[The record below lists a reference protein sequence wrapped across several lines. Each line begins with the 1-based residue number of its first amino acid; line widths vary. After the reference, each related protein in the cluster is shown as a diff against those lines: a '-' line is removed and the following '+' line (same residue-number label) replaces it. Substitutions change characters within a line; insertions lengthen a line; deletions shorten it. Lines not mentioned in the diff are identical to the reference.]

1 MAATTAPGVSVEP
14 GALAYVIYTSGS
26 TGTPKGV
33 AVTHGGLA
41 NYVASAPERVGFGAG
56 RYALLQAQATD
67 LGNTVVFAS
76 LATGGELHVLDADAV
91 TDPSAVA
98 GYLAEHRIDFV
109 KAVPS
114 HLGALAAA
122 GGAGQVL
129 PARSLV
135 FGGEAASP
143 ALVGEVL
150 AAAGG
155 CGVFN
160 HYGPTEAT
168 IGVATTR
175 LTSELTAT
183 GVVPIGRPIANTRLY
198 VLDDR
203 LCPVAPGVVGEL
215 YIAGAGLARGYV
227 RRPGLTAERFV
238 ADPFTGGRLYRTGDR
253 ARWTAD
259 GQVVFLGRAD
269 DQVKVR
275 GFRVEPGEV
284 QAVIAGHPAVAQAA
298 VVTREDVPGDVRLV
312 AYVVAVA
319 DEAGLP
325 ESVRAFVGER
335 LPGHMVPSAV
345 VVLDVLPL
353 TGNGKLDRRALPAP
367 THTAGAGREP
377 VTPQER
383 ALCDAFA
390 QVLGLEKVGVDDDF
404 FALGGHSLLAMR
416 LVSRIR
422 TALGAELP
430 LRALFETPT
439 AAGLAGRLPDAG
451 RARTALV
458 VGVRPERIPL
468 SFAQRRLWF
477 IGQLEGPS
485 ATYNIPIAMRL
496 SGAMDDAALG
506 AALRDV
512 LARHEVLRTVFP
524 AEDGHPRQQ
533 VVETDRL
540 AWVLQVV
547 ETDPADLA
555 DAVRGASEYAFDLS
569 AEVPFRA
576 WLFTSG
582 PDECVL
588 VLVLHHIAGD
598 AWSRGPLARDIAT
611 AYAAR
616 LEGRAPEWEPLP
628 VQYADYAL
636 WQRELLGETDDP
648 ESLLS
653 RQVAHWREA
662 LAGIPE
668 ELELPFDRP
677 RPPVASYR
685 GHGVPLEVP
694 AEVHQKLVELARAEG
709 VTLFMV
715 LQAALAVLFSRLGAG
730 TDIPIGVAVAG
741 RTDEAL
747 DDLVGFFVNTLV
759 MRTDLSGDPSF
770 AQALSRVREA
780 GLGAFAHQDV
790 PFELLVEELA
800 PARSLARHPLFQTM
814 LTVQNTARATA
825 SLPGLRSRG
834 VAADLPVGMS
844 TAKFDLDVS
853 VGEALDA
860 EGRPAGL
867 RGALNGAADLFDRA
881 SVERLAERW
890 VRVLTAVAAD
900 PRLPLSAVDV
910 LGGGE
915 RQRLLTEWNDT
926 ATDVSAGTLPELFE
940 AQVARTP
947 QAVAVAGDGVELSY
961 AELDGRASRLARLL
975 AGRGVGPE
983 SVVAVCMG
991 RGADLVVSLLAVLKA
1006 GGAYLPVDPGYPA
1019 DRIAYVLRDANVALV
1034 LSSTASASVLPE
1046 SDVPVLLV
1054 DEPSV
1059 VAEWAV
1065 PDGRVSTGALS
1076 PEHPAYV
1083 IYTSGSTGVPKGV
1096 AVTHAGAVNLLT
1108 VDGWNTGPGDR
1119 VLQFAS
1125 VGFDAATW
1133 ELLMALWS
1141 GACLVVAPSD
1151 RLLPGAGLEQV
1162 VARHGV
1168 THLLLPPAVLGVL
1181 DASALEPVTTLFSG
1195 GEALGPELVAKWAPG
1210 RRFVNAYGPTE
1221 ITVCATMAG
1230 PLAPGD
1236 EPSIGRPNANTRVYV
1251 LDEFLRPVAPGV
1263 VGELYVAGAGV
1274 ARGYLGRPGLTAQ
1287 RFVADS
1293 FGAAGSKMY
1302 RTGDRARWTAD
1313 GRLLYSGRADDQV
1326 KIRGFRIEP
1335 GEVQS
1340 VLVEHP
1346 EVAQAAVVVR
1356 EDTPGDKRLVGYVVP
1371 ADGSAAVGG
1380 AGEALAGAVRG
1391 LAAERLPDY
1400 MVPSAVVA
1408 LEALPLTSNGKL
1420 DRRALPAPA
1429 YTAVAAAAVGRGPAT
1444 ALEAV
1449 LCEEFAAVLG
1459 VASVGV
1465 EDDFFRLGGHSL
1477 LAVTLV
1483 ARLEARGVTVSVR
1496 NLLATPTVGGLM
1508 NGMSLASVQDAMGVL
1523 LPIRTRGSRPPFFCV
1538 HPGGGLSWSYM
1549 PLARFVPEDVPLYGL
1564 QARGVDGAG
1573 EYARSVREMAADY
1586 AAQIRTV
1593 QPTGPYH
1600 LLGWSFGGIPV
1611 HEIAVQLRAAGEEV
1625 AALVIMDAYPAPPR
1639 PDGES
1644 ADRDRRSVDAGVL
1657 EDDGKL
1663 APVMERMRR
1672 EAGQAL
1678 GAISDEEFRRLA
1690 QVFVNN
1696 SLLRQEH
1703 APGRF
1708 DGDALVLVAA
1718 EGRPDGAPTADNWK
1732 PFVSGEITAV
1742 QLPCTHSDMIR
1753 PDMLA
1758 AVWSAVSDWLGPEG

>member
-1 MAATTAPGVSVEP
+1 M
-14 GALAYVIYTSGS
+14 
-26 TGTPKGV
+26 
-33 AVTHGGLA
+33 
-41 NYVASAPERVGFGAG
+41 
-56 RYALLQAQATD
+56 
-67 LGNTVVFAS
+67 
-76 LATGGELHVLDADAV
+76 
-91 TDPSAVA
+91 
-98 GYLAEHRIDFV
+98 
-109 KAVPS
+109 
-114 HLGALAAA
+114 
-122 GGAGQVL
+122 
-129 PARSLV
+129 
-135 FGGEAASP
+135 
-143 ALVGEVL
+143 
-150 AAAGG
+150 
-155 CGVFN
+155 
-160 HYGPTEAT
+160 
-168 IGVATTR
+168 
-175 LTSELTAT
+175 
-183 GVVPIGRPIANTRLY
+183 
-198 VLDDR
+198 
-203 LCPVAPGVVGEL
+203 
-215 YIAGAGLARGYV
+215 
-227 RRPGLTAERFV
+227 
-238 ADPFTGGRLYRTGDR
+238 
-253 ARWTAD
+253 
-259 GQVVFLGRAD
+259 D

-284 QAVIAGHPAVAQAA
+284 QAVIAGHPQVGQAA
-298 VVTREDVPGDVRLV
+298 VIAREDTPGEVRLV
-312 AYVVAVA
+312 AYVIAGVN
-319 DEAGLP
+319 EAGLP

-345 VVLDVLPL
+345 VVLDALPL
-353 TGNGKLDRRALPAP
+353 TGNGKVDRRALPVP
-367 THTAGAGREP
+367 EYTAGAGREP
-377 VTPQER
+377 ATPQEQ
-383 ALCDAFA
+383 ALCEAFA

-404 FALGGHSLLAMR
+404 FALGGHSLLALR
-416 LVSRIR
+416 LISRIR
-422 TALGAELP
+422 TALGAELS

-439 AAGLAGRLPDAG
+439 VAGLAGRLPDAG
-451 RARTALV
+451 QARTALV
-458 VGVRPERIPL
+458 AAARPERIPL

-485 ATYNIPIAMRL
+485 ATYNIPIALRL
-496 SGAMDDAALG
+496 SGAMDAAALD

-533 VVETDRL
+533 VVETNRL
-540 AWVLQVV
+540 AWELQVV

-555 DAVRGASEYAFDLS
+555 DAVRRASEYAFDLS

-616 LEGRAPEWEPLP
+616 LEGRAPEWAPLP

-636 WQRELLGETDDP
+636 WQRELLGEADDP

-653 RQVAHWREA
+653 RQVAYWREA
-662 LAGIPE
+662 LADVPE
-668 ELELPFDRP
+668 DLDLPFDRP
-677 RPPVASYR
+677 RPAVASHR

-730 TDIPIGVAVAG
+730 ADIPIGVAVAG

-747 DDLVGFFVNTLV
+747 DELVGFFVNTLV

-770 AQALSRVREA
+770 TQALSRVRET
-780 GLGAFAHQDV
+780 GLGAFANQDV
-790 PFELLVEELA
+790 PFERLVEELA
-800 PARSLARHPLFQTM
+800 PVRSLSRHPLFQTM

-910 LGGGE
+910 LGEGE
-915 RQRLLTEWNDT
+915 RRRLLTEWNDT

-961 AELDGRASRLARLL
+961 AELDARASRLANLL
-975 AGRGVGPE
+975 AGRGIGPE
-983 SVVAVCMG
+983 SVVAVCME
-991 RGADLVVSLLAVLKA
+991 RGVDLVVSLLAVLKA

-1034 LSSTASASVLPE
+1034 LSSTASASVLPD
-1046 SDVPVLLV
+1046 SHAPVLLV

-1059 VAEWAV
+1059 VAESAEL
-1065 PDGRVSTGALS
+1065 DGRVPTGALS

-1096 AVTHAGAVNLLT
+1096 AITHAGAVNLLT
-1108 VDGWNTGPGDR
+1108 VDGWNAGPGDR

-1141 GACLVVAPSD
+1141 GACLVVAPAD
-1151 RLLPGAGLEQV
+1151 QVLPGAGLEQV

-1181 DASALEPVTTLFSG
+1181 EASALEPVTTLFSG

-1210 RRFVNAYGPTE
+1210 RRFINAYGPTE

-1251 LDEFLRPVAPGV
+1251 LDESLQPVAPGV
-1263 VGELYVAGAGV
+1263 VGELYIGGSGV
-1274 ARGYLGRPGLTAQ
+1274 ARGYLRRPGLTAQ
-1287 RFVADS
+1287 RFVANP

-1302 RTGDRARWTAD
+1302 RTGDRARWTAG
-1313 GRLLYSGRADDQV
+1313 GRLLYAGRADDQV

-1340 VLVEHP
+1340 VLAEHP
-1346 EVAQAAVVVR
+1346 GVAQAAVVVR

-1371 ADGSAAVGG
+1371 ADGIAAVGG
-1380 AGEALAGAVRG
+1380 ALAGAVRG
-1391 LAAERLPDY
+1391 LTAERLPDY
-1400 MVPSAVVA
+1400 MVPSAVVVLA
-1408 LEALPLTSNGKL
+1408 ALPLTSNGKL
-1420 DRRALPAPA
+1420 DRRALPAPE
-1429 YTAVAAAAVGRGPAT
+1429 YTAVGAAAVGRGPAT

-1523 LPIRTRGSRPPFFCV
+1523 LPIRTQGSRPPFFCL

-1564 QARGVDGAG
+1564 QARGVDGTG

-1586 AAQIRTV
+1586 AEQIRTV
-1593 QPTGPYH
+1593 QPIGPYH

-1611 HEIAVQLRAAGEEV
+1611 HEIAVQLQAAGEEV

-1644 ADRDRRSVDAGVL
+1644 ADRDRQPVDAGVL
-1657 EDDGKL
+1657 EDDERL

-1678 GAISDEEFRRLA
+1678 GAISDDEFRRLA
-1690 QVFVNN
+1690 QVFINN

-1732 PFVSGEITAV
+1732 PYVSGAIAAV
-1742 QLPCTHSDMIR
+1742 RLPCTHSDMIR

-1758 AVWSAVSDWLGPEG
+1758 EAWSAVSDWLGSEG